1 MTNKEEALATLKE
14 EGVDETLINDI
25 LDAKNWDEET
35 KYKFVSFVSGAL
47 NFLSSQPIKDDKTN
61 KIIRI
66 FKAYYNL
73 YLEVLFG
80 R

>member
-35 KYKFVSFVSGAL
+35 KYKFVSFVSCAL
-47 NFLSSQPIKDDKTN
+47 NFF
-61 KIIRI
+61 I
-66 FKAYYNL
+66 FPTD
-73 YLEVLFG
+73 
-80 R
+80 